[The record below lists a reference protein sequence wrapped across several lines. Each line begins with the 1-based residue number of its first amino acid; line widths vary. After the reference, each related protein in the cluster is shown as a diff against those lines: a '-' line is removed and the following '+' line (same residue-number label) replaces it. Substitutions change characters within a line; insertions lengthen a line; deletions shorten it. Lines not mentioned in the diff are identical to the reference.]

1 MVADVHRFLVPGHVG
16 LCNALRRTLLSD
28 IQTEA
33 PSTARVITNVTCH
46 TDEYLAH
53 RVGLIPFRR
62 VGNGNDMSLR
72 VTGPCDVT
80 TAHFTGPAFE
90 PIHTNIVILHLDEG
104 HELNMEITFDTQH
117 AGRHARYSPCFAVGM
132 IPSTTDDAHIL
143 SLGSNDKRTPEQL
156 LNESLDHVTK
166 RIDNALRLL
175 ADDAVCESFI

>member
-1 MVADVHRFLVPGHVG
+1 MVDVQRFLIPGHVG

-28 IQTEA
+28 VQTEA
-33 PSTARVITNVTCH
+33 PSMARVITNVTCH

-62 VGNGNDMSLR
+62 VGNGNVLSLH
-72 VTGPCDVT
+72 VTGPSEVT
-80 TAHFTGPAFE
+80 TAHLKGPAFE
-90 PIHTNIVILHLDEG
+90 PIHTNIVLLQLDHG

-117 AGRHARYSPCFAVGM
+117 AGRHARYSPCYAVGM
-132 IPSTTDDAHIL
+132 IPSTTDDTHIL
-143 SLGSNDKRTPEQL
+143 SFGSNDKRTPEQL

-166 RIDNALRLL
+166 RIDNALLLL

>member
-62 VGNGNDMSLR
+62 VGNGNVMTLR

-80 TAHFTGPAFE
+80 TAHLTGPAFE
-90 PIHTNIVILHLDEG
+90 PIHTSIVILHLDTG

-117 AGRHARYSPCFAVGM
+117 AGKHARYSPCYAMGM
-132 IPSTTDDAHIL
+132 IPAVEDDTHIL
-143 SLGSNDKRTPEQL
+143 SFGSNDERAPEEL
-156 LNESLDHVTK
+156 LKDSLDHVTT
-166 RIDNALRLL
+166 RIDGALRLL
-175 ADDAVCESFI
+175 ADDTMHESFI